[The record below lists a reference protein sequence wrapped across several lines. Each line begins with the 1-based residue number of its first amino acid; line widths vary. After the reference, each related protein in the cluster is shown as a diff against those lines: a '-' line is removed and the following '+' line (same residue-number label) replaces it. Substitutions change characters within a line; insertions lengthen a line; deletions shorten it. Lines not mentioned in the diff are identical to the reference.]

1 VLPAL
6 AGGFFGGLLYYV
18 IQTLYI
24 AAQFNVAKYNAI
36 YGSFAALPLFLI
48 WLQMSWTFILFGAEV
63 AFSCQNVSSY
73 EGTPGDGSVGNLR
86 KLVYALKLV
95 RECAA
100 TFNSEQPP
108 CTDTALSEKLQIPVR
123 TTRLMLYEL
132 TQVDILSKVIY
143 EDRYEGYQV
152 ALPPERITPVLIMK
166 AFQNEV
172 HDEGL
177 DTSDPVYLQIQKIW
191 ASADAS
197 DANRPILELPEP

>member
-1 VLPAL
+1 MSESEKNDFPVMPPPPQREARTVREY
-6 AGGFFGGLLYYV
+6 FDRIPEESEKTLLDKKH
-18 IQTLYI
+18 
-24 AAQFNVAKYNAI
+24 AAQEEA
-36 YGSFAALPLFLI
+36 
-48 WLQMSWTFILFGAEV
+48 
-63 AFSCQNVSSY
+63 
-73 EGTPGDGSVGNLR
+73 
-86 KLVYALKLV
+86 
-95 RECAA
+95 
-100 TFNSEQPP
+100 
-108 CTDTALSEKLQIPVR
+108 EKLQIPVR